1 MAKEEKSGLDRFR
14 DLYLPTVREKADKFV
29 DTLSYFAGPEL
40 TKLGSGILDI
50 TKLLMPLQ
58 NIPDASEFVED
69 PSLKNFG
76 KLASDTG
83 ITALE
88 MFPPT
93 LIASKAGILPGKV
106 AQEVVQTGTKS
117 VKPISEIENFQSL
130 IDKKGGKGK
139 VIEVGEESTEGTF
152 KYKGE
157 TYNKSDGV
165 RLEYEPSVQQDGR
178 VITPRSWMPKE
189 SLGGKTGVET
199 GTKLSKLDLEVQK
212 ILSENFTNQEL
223 LSMRNKDLINFLE
236 NKGVV
241 FTTKQPHITVG
252 RARKELTGQTLKD
265 VNITGPIKDEAEK
278 VSRKIRSQLL
288 NQFDSTG
295 QNQINNFTDEMF
307 NLTGFSKSSNDA
319 MQINGIVARF
329 LNGGLN
335 AVKKGDATT
344 EEIVEQLQKV
354 DKEKLADILTKNNQI
369 KNKLKQAQELGIDL
383 DDLNLS
389 HMEDVADNWKTSLDA
404 NNIFLATK
412 KANQEIQKT
421 LDSQLKVI
429 FENFRNA
436 KTLAE
441 KKEIVQG
448 FKDIKKQLEDNNLV
462 SIIDGKK
469 IGADI
474 DFEKSFQNFST
485 EANEALN
492 KRLFPSKKDGGI
504 VSIFD
509 MIQPINAQR

>member
-1 MAKEEKSGLDRFR
+1 
-14 DLYLPTVREKADKFV
+14 
-29 DTLSYFAGPEL
+29 
-40 TKLGSGILDI
+40 
-50 TKLLMPLQ
+50 
-58 NIPDASEFVED
+58 
-69 PSLKNFG
+69 
-76 KLASDTG
+76 
-83 ITALE
+83 
-88 MFPPT
+88 
-93 LIASKAGILPGKV
+93 
-106 AQEVVQTGTKS
+106 
-117 VKPISEIENFQSL
+117 
-130 IDKKGGKGK
+130 
-139 VIEVGEESTEGTF
+139 
-152 KYKGE
+152 
-157 TYNKSDGV
+157 
-165 RLEYEPSVQQDGR
+165 
-178 VITPRSWMPKE
+178 
-189 SLGGKTGVET
+189 
-199 GTKLSKLDLEVQK
+199 
-212 ILSENFTNQEL
+212 
-223 LSMRNKDLINFLE
+223 
-236 NKGVV
+236 
-241 FTTKQPHITVG
+241 
-252 RARKELTGQTLKD
+252 
-265 VNITGPIKDEAEK
+265 
-278 VSRKIRSQLL
+278 
-288 NQFDSTG
+288 
-295 QNQINNFTDEMF
+295 MF

-335 AVKKGDATT
+335 AVKKGDAIT

-485 EANEALN
+485 EANEAIN
-492 KRLFPSKKDGGI
+492 KRLFPFKRAGGI
-504 VSIFD
+504 ISIEE
-509 MIQPINAQR
+509 MINRPIYERY